1 MNKIV
6 EVRELTTGD
15 NFVDIRFINKD
26 EILGKALEKVKSYEP
41 SYLFEVRDNKDKT
54 LLTTYAKEN
63 TWAGQRALFLSSIK
77 IDETLPKKE
86 QTSLLHEILTFY
98 SNKAK
103 EDGFDSIMFETSN
116 DALLN
121 LYASENFSITRK
133 LLNFSAKKQVLQR
146 NLSSRANDANFTD
159 YTVAKLNLDDIYKY
173 VSFQD
178 ARPGWNTSNL
188 SIVNNQFNTL
198 LSLQDKDGSVFAMCV
213 FDERFGLISR
223 LAVHPLARKKGF
235 GSYIMKE
242 AIARIKTENVFF
254 SDIIDEESSSIIFL
268 KNIGFEVS
276 ETKEEMVK
284 EINENYGMQL

>member
-1 MNKIV
+1 M
-6 EVRELTTGD
+6 
-15 NFVDIRFINKD
+15 
-26 EILGKALEKVKSYEP
+26 GKALEKVKSYEP
-41 SYLFEVRDNKDKT
+41 SYLFEIRDPKDKL

-63 TWAGQRALFLSSIK
+63 TWEGQRALFLSSIK
-77 IDETLPKKE
+77 LDESLSKKE
-86 QTSLLHEILTFY
+86 QKSLLHEILNFY

-103 EDGFDSIMFETSN
+103 DDGFDSIMFETSN
-116 DALLN
+116 DDLLKF
-121 LYASENFSITRK
+121 YSDENFSITRK

-159 YTVAKLNLDDIYKY
+159 YSVVKLGLDDIYKY

-198 LSLQDKDGSVFAMCV
+198 LSLQDKDGSVFAICV
-213 FDERFGLISR
+213 FDDRFGLISR
-223 LAVHPLARKKGF
+223 LAVHPLSRKKGF
-235 GSYIMKE
+235 GSYIMKR
-242 AIARIKTENVFF
+242 AIETIKTENIFF

-284 EINENYGMQL
+284 EVNENYISLT